1 MSRIAR
7 KPIEIPAGVDVKL
20 NGKQVVVKGKKGE
33 FSCVI
38 DDAVEVSMEG
48 KSIKVVAKK
57 DKHPMVGT
65 TAKMLGN
72 YIRGVNDGFERKL
85 QLVGVGY
92 RAKTQGNTLE
102 LSLGFSHPVVFDI
115 PKGISIDVP
124 TNTDII
130 IKGSDPQLVG
140 EVAAKIRAKRPP
152 EIYKGKG
159 VRYFGEKIELKETKK
174 K

>member
-20 NGKQVVVKGKKGE
+20 EGKRVMVKGKKGE
-33 FSCVI
+33 FTREL
-38 DDAVEVSMEG
+38 DEAVNVLMEG
-48 KSIKVVAKK
+48 KKLQVSAKSEQ
-57 DKHPMVGT
+57 HPMVGT
-65 TAKMLGN
+65 TAKMLSN
-72 YIRGVNDGFERKL
+72 LIKGVSEGFECKL

-92 RAKTQGNTLE
+92 RAKTQGNNIE
-102 LSLGFSHPVVFDI
+102 LSLGFSHPVIFEI
-115 PKGISIDVP
+115 PKGITVDVP

-130 IKGSDPQLVG
+130 IKGSDAQMVG
-140 EVAAKIRAKRPP
+140 EIAAKIRAKRPP
-152 EIYKGKG
+152 ERYKGKG

>member
-20 NGKQVVVKGKKGE
+20 ESKSVTVKGKKGE
-33 FSCVI
+33 FTKPLDS
-38 DDAVEVSMEG
+38 AVVVEIEG
-48 KSIKVVAKK
+48 KNIRVRSK
-57 DKHPMVGT
+57 DAKHPMVGT
-65 TAKMLGN
+65 TAKMLAN
-72 YIRGVNDGFERKL
+72 LIKGVNTGFECKL

-102 LSLGFSHPVVFDI
+102 LSLGFSHPVVFNI
-115 PKGISIDVP
+115 PKGITIEVP

-130 IKGSDPQLVG
+130 IKGSDAQLVG
-140 EVAAKIRAKRPP
+140 EIAAKIRGKRPP
-152 EIYKGKG
+152 EYYKGKG
-159 VRYFGEKIELKETKK
+159 VRYFGEHIELKETKK